1 VLVAS
6 SQEAA
11 VPLHLNS
18 AVEGSDLVLRW
29 PSTRPGDLYQVA
41 DLTGGDWQPATL
53 DKTLGFDS
61 WVVRVPMNQPRMFFR
76 LKAEGDA
83 P

>member
-1 VLVAS
+1 M
-6 SQEAA
+6 
-11 VPLHLNS
+11 NS
-18 AVEGSDLVLRW
+18 AVEGSDLVRRW

-41 DLTGGDWQPATL
+41 DLAGGDWQPATL
-53 DKTLGFDS
+53 DKTLDFDS